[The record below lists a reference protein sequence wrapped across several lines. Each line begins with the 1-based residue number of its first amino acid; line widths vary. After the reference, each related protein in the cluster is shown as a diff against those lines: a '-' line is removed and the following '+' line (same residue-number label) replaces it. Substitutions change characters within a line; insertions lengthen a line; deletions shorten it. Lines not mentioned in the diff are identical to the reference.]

1 MAYSECVVAV
11 LSTSWGQ
18 RRSEVMNELI
28 EHVSWY
34 LFKGA
39 LVTSTVERCSFVFV
53 RGIEFEMATSYMQ
66 RKEY

>member
-1 MAYSECVVAV
+1 MAYSEYIVAV
-11 LSTSWGQ
+11 LSTSQGQ
-18 RRSEVMNELI
+18 RRSDVMNKLI

-34 LFKGA
+34 LFKGT

-66 RKEY
+66 REEY